1 MIIFTISST
10 TLTLDISRYPCCKTP
25 KPFSPG
31 APISGAPLASVSIKR
46 FPPVALSPA
55 ELGNRTNSSCPIIC
69 VPSAVSTETSPV
81 GETKTLVTYSLSI
94 EAKEQAKSK
103 AAKKGKS
110 ASGYI
115 QELILKAK

>member
-1 MIIFTISST
+1 MNLEKEIIAYDCGQSDH
-10 TLTLDISRYPCCKTP
+10 LKTNN
-25 KPFSPG
+25 KNKEKM
-31 APISGAPLASVSIKR
+31 SIKQ
-46 FPPVALSPA
+46 
-55 ELGNRTNSSCPIIC
+55 
-69 VPSAVSTETSPV
+69 
-81 GETKTLVTYSLSI
+81 TKTLVTYSLSI